1 MTPER
6 PCPTF
11 RAATRTLSAAAPATA
26 RAARRLGLG
35 SRIASRA
42 WSPSNARRWVS
53 GSSRVAGPSSPGSGS
68 ASIGIGVVGLYVLL
82 FVVLNTHRIK
92 VSFVVGST
100 RVSLIWV
107 ILLSLAAGLFIGV
120 LASQLHRHR
129 SRH

>member
-1 MTPER
+1 MEPEQR
-6 PCPTF
+6 ASLSQRLEQGRRTF
-11 RAATRTLSAAAPATA
+11 QPGLWL
-26 RAARRLGLG
+26 RL
-35 SRIASRA
+35 
-42 WSPSNARRWVS
+42 
-53 GSSRVAGPSSPGSGS
+53 
-68 ASIGIGVVGLYVLL
+68 IGIGVVGLYVLL

-107 ILLSLAAGLFIGV
+107 ILLSLGAGLFIGV